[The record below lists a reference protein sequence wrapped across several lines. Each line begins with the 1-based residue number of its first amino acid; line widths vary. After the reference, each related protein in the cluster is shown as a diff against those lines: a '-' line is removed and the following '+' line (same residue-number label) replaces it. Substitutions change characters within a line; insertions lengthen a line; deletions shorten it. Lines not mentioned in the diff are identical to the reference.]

1 MVKKMENEINILDKL
16 NKGACMEQDAISF
29 ILDKVENEDLKKVL
43 EKQYKKYLNIANKI
57 SKI

>member
-1 MVKKMENEINILDKL
+1 MLFL
-16 NKGACMEQDAISF
+16 L
-29 ILDKVENEDLKKVL
+29 LDKVENEDLKKVL